1 VPDSQQTP
9 EGDEERSEP
18 KGGEDLSER
27 EKGEKAKEA
36 YESAKEKIKELEE
49 MDEPPTRLE
58 DWPDDQAK
66 YITYGGGEGDHS
78 YAEGPESKLGPSDL
92 ERQRD
97 GSVRIEGEEVDNP
110 DDYKAEPIPGGPT
123 DPDSPELRGEVK
135 KREKMKATYGEEY
148 GTTDAMTQKARGEA
162 GESSPGQQEDPSD
175 TSDDTS
181 EDTSDDTSDDDA
193 DAPSEAADE
202 QEDRPPPS
210 AA

>member
-9 EGDEERSEP
+9 EGDEERGER
-18 KGGEDLSER
+18 KGDEEQLSET

-36 YESAKEKIKELEE
+36 YESAKEKMKELEE

-78 YAEGPESKLGPSDL
+78 YAEGPEAKLGPSDL

-110 DDYKAEPIPGGPT
+110 DDYKGEPIPGGPT
-123 DPDSPELRGEVK
+123 DPDSSELRGEVK

-148 GTTDAMTQKARGEA
+148 GTTDAMTRKARGEA

-175 TSDDTS
+175 TSG
-181 EDTSDDTSDDDA
+181 DA
-193 DAPSEAADE
+193 ADEPSEPAGE
-202 QEDRPPPS
+202 QEDRPPPT
-210 AA
+210 